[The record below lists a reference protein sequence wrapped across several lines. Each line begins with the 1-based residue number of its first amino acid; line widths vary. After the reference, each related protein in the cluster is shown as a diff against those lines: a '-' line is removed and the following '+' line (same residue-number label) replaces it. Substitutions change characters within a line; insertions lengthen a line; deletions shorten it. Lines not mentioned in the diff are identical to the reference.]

1 MRGRIFGVGNRD
13 LDPGG
18 APATQS
24 TAGIALTTAVGDVIL
39 VAEHPPEVL

>member
-1 MRGRIFGVGNRD
+1 MRGRFFGIGDCD

-18 APATQS
+18 APAAQS
-24 TAGIALTTAVGDVIL
+24 AAGIALTAAVGDVIL